1 MNQIPKKI
9 GNLNN
14 VIGYT
19 YNQKNYILLNHI
31 DTKYNFT
38 KSYALVS
45 YNIINDYHNESL
57 LRVIS
62 FIKNLHINDLDEL
75 NYEMD
80 NKEKEDIYI
89 NDSCNLCTFIKNKNN
104 LENIYDYPQF
114 IVEYTKEENQYIKD
128 LFHNLF
134 INREI
139 SKSNIQEMNQIKN
152 QINELQKE
160 LDKIKNNEE
169 KNIREDFIKKE
180 EFIRSKL

>member
-19 YNQKNYILLNHI
+19 YNEKNYILLNHI

-57 LRVIS
+57 LQVIS
-62 FIKNLHINDLDEL
+62 FIKNLHMNNLDEL

-80 NKEKEDIYI
+80 NKEKEHIYI

-104 LENIYDYPQF
+104 LENIYYYPQF
-114 IVEYTKEENQYIKD
+114 IIEYTKE
-128 LFHNLF
+128 
-134 INREI
+134 
-139 SKSNIQEMNQIKN
+139 
-152 QINELQKE
+152 
-160 LDKIKNNEE
+160 
-169 KNIREDFIKKE
+169 
-180 EFIRSKL
+180 